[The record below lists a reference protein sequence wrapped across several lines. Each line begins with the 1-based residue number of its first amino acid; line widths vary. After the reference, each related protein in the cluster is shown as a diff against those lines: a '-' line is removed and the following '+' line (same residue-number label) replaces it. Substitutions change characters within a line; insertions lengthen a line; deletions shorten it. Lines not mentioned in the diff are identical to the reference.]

1 MTDREI
7 ADQLQYC
14 SPHTILVVTWKGKL
28 KVLHTPFRVKV
39 LKKVGELSKN
49 SIEIVHKIKMTR
61 TGKTVFCIKGHDYL
75 YSYFEISI
83 RYVIN

>member
-39 LKKVGELSKN
+39 LKKVGNLATEQFVVVSA
-49 SIEIVHKIKMTR
+49 IKISTL
-61 TGKTVFCIKGHDYL
+61 GNTVFIINQIPY
-75 YSYFEISI
+75 YYFYFEI
-83 RYVIN
+83 YLN